1 MKSFLQI
8 FDILFKLIFK
18 LETKKKIETSR
29 RADNAV
35 LQQIKELTVFLWEML
50 LRERRRNLRHREEG

>member
-8 FDILFKLIFK
+8 FDIFFKLIFK

-29 RADNAV
+29 RADNTV